1 MTPELD
7 FNPVAGLVIIN
18 NITDLDSKIHKI
30 SSFLSEID
38 THVGKIGKF

>member
-30 SSFLSEID
+30 SIIFSSEID
-38 THVGKIGKF
+38 THVGKI